1 MPRQEPTTIA
11 FLGGGNPVVA
21 NTLALLL
28 EGVGYDTKILEGPS
42 AERAGEQLNGVDL
55 LLLPAWDGRNREG
68 SLGAIEAIPATADVP
83 VLTLSAASKEE
94 PKDRT
99 GGMMPWHP
107 QKGKDSA
114 P

>member
-1 MPRQEPTTIA
+1 VPRQEPTTIA

-55 LLLPAWDGRNREG
+55 LLLPAW
-68 SLGAIEAIPATADVP
+68 
-83 VLTLSAASKEE
+83 
-94 PKDRT
+94 
-99 GGMMPWHP
+99 GGE
-107 QKGKDSA
+107 
-114 P
+114 